1 MTESVD
7 TPTEEAEVS
16 PAPAVETPAEPA
28 KKEPTKKDTGL
39 PVGQIAVGGVGAT
52 VLGSAALASVVGP
65 LGWLAA
71 PAAAG
76 AAGVGYVAYR
86 RRRKRGRR
94 GSQRRA
100 EQSKTTTTRTRTVGG
115 GSRLGGSG
123 LSGARGRAT
132 TPAAR
137 SGGVGSAARPAGRS
151 AAGGSARGGARPGGS
166 SRRGGSAPRGGG
178 LRGGASPR
186 AGSPR
191 TAPRGGTT
199 PRGGLFGRG
208 GSDATTSKRSARP
221 TTSRPAG
228 GTTTRGGSAAKNR
241 WGGASGPTTASGGR
255 IKRAA
260 RAARDWADDRT
271 GRKASTAFKA
281 ARGERGLRARTRA
294 ARAAVR
300 KAGGSGIT
308 AGLLGGVAGLF
319 APRRKKTPRGKHTD
333 DTPEADYAKGGY
345 TLGGPVPGHPGA
357 YYADPRDTRPGY
369 VDREGLPPEHP
380 GYTAGHYDA
389 NVDPRTWEERVAAG
403 DVTGFKPKTST
414 STSTHAGGTTMSRM
428 PATPISHELASSM
441 ARYEPQDAWEALR
454 NAREWPGVIEQV
466 GWAVRNYAQSLD
478 NARFPF
484 HSSVGEKLLEMYQAL
499 EGAYRVAEELEPLIR
514 RVHAVDIARQ
524 EQRRGDESKWNI

>member
-123 LSGARGRAT
+123 LSGARGRAAT
-132 TPAAR
+132 TAAR
-137 SGGVGSAARPAGRS
+137 SDGVGSAARPAGRG
-151 AAGGSARGGARPGGS
+151 AAGGSARGGARPGGAA
-166 SRRGGSAPRGGG
+166 RGGSSPRGGG

-186 AGSPR
+186 GGSPR

-199 PRGGLFGRG
+199 PRGGGLFGRG
-208 GSDATTSKRSARP
+208 GSDATTSKR
-221 TTSRPAG
+221 TSRPTASRPTG
-228 GTTTRGGSAAKNR
+228 GGTTRGGSAAKNR
-241 WGGASGPTTASGGR
+241 WGGASGPTAASGGR

-281 ARGERGLRARTRA
+281 ARKEKGFRARSKA
-294 ARAAVR
+294 ARTAVRSKGSGRVTSGVVGALAAVM
-300 KAGGSGIT
+300 AGIAS
-308 AGLLGGVAGLF
+308 LF
-319 APRRKKTPRGKHTD
+319 SKPGNKPGKS
-333 DTPEADYAKGGY
+333 TPEDDDPTSANPYHSVYTWLADGTPFVGLIPKELLES
-345 TLGGPVPGHPGA
+345 T
-357 YYADPRDTRPGY
+357 DPLR
-369 VDREGLPPEHP
+369 
-380 GYTAGHYDA
+380 
-389 NVDPRTWEERVAAG
+389 
-403 DVTGFKPKTST
+403 FKNPNPWPTTTS
-414 STSTHAGGTTMSRM
+414 STHTGGTTMAGSRSLPHAQHAADM
-428 PATPISHELASSM
+428 LASVT
-441 ARYEPQDAWEALR
+441 RYEPEDLFVVIDQARQWPDMVRDLAMAVRTYVQVLQANRFPLQNGSIDALQDLYEALIKTMP
-454 NAREWPGVIEQV
+454 A
-466 GWAVRNYAQSLD
+466 
-478 NARFPF
+478 
-484 HSSVGEKLLEMYQAL
+484 
-499 EGAYRVAEELEPLIR
+499 AEAIHPQMCR
-514 RVHAVDIARQ
+514 DHAVDLDRANYG
-524 EQRRGDESKWNI
+524 RGDERKANVH

>member
-123 LSGARGRAT
+123 LSGARGRAA

-137 SGGVGSAARPAGRS
+137 SGGVGSAARPAGRG
-151 AAGGSARGGARPGGS
+151 AAGGARPGGS

-294 ARAAVR
+294 ARTAVR

-308 AGLLGGVAGLF
+308 AGLLGGIAGLF

-357 YYADPRDTRPGY
+357 YYADPRDARPGY

-389 NVDPRTWEERVAAG
+389 NVDPR
-403 DVTGFKPKTST
+403 KTN
-414 STSTHAGGTTMSRM
+414 TSTHTGGTTMAGSRSLPHAQHAADM
-428 PATPISHELASSM
+428 LASVT
-441 ARYEPQDAWEALR
+441 RYEPEDLFVVIDQARQWPDMVRDLAMAVRTYVQVLQANRFPLQNGSIDALQDLYEALIKTMP
-454 NAREWPGVIEQV
+454 A
-466 GWAVRNYAQSLD
+466 
-478 NARFPF
+478 
-484 HSSVGEKLLEMYQAL
+484 
-499 EGAYRVAEELEPLIR
+499 AEAIHPQMCR
-514 RVHAVDIARQ
+514 DHAVDLDRANYG
-524 EQRRGDESKWNI
+524 RGDERKANVH